1 MREKMKRF
9 GESGKEKL
17 SRTNRKLKLLTT
29 AAACALLIGVGGS
42 VFWSQNHYVLLFQ
55 DLSEDDMASIQEYL
69 QEQDIADYR
78 VDGGDTIFVR
88 KNQRALLKAKVL
100 AAGYPSD
107 YILYE
112 DNGTAPEISEDR
124 DTFLRLDLQ
133 ERLANV
139 IKGYD
144 NVREASVF
152 IVPGEGE
159 ETDSAASIVVT
170 TVSGRLTEE
179 TAAGIRRTVNQA
191 VDHLPAEN
199 VMIED
204 QDGNLYIDTEQH

>member
-1 MREKMKRF
+1 M
-9 GESGKEKL
+9 
-17 SRTNRKLKLLTT
+17 
-29 AAACALLIGVGGS
+29 
-42 VFWSQNHYVLLFQ
+42 
-55 DLSEDDMASIQEYL
+55 
-69 QEQDIADYR
+69 
-78 VDGGDTIFVR
+78 
-88 KNQRALLKAKVL
+88 
-100 AAGYPSD
+100 
-107 YILYE
+107 
-112 DNGTAPEISEDR
+112 
-124 DTFLRLDLQ
+124 
-133 ERLANV
+133 

-159 ETDSAASIVVT
+159 ETDSTAIVAVT

-204 QDGNLYIDTEQH
+204 QDGNLYINTEQH